1 MVKFIA
7 FDLDGTLVDSVPD
20 LTVAVDQTMRALDQ
34 QGVTE
39 EQVREWVGNGADSL
53 VARALSQSYH
63 IDPSISEKQKQQARA
78 QFDHFYTLC
87 GHGESHLYP
96 SVKETLESLCAE
108 GYQLAIV
115 TNKPGQFVPDI
126 LQQHKIDHL
135 FVEVVGGDALPKRK
149 PDPMPLEYLME
160 KYGVEHNQMI
170 LVGDSKN
177 DILAAKNA
185 GICSVALPYGYN
197 HGEPIEDSN
206 PDFLIEQLS
215 GLSAVLNQLGQ

>member
-20 LTVAVDQTMRALDQ
+20 LTVAVDKAMRSMGRD
-34 QGVTE
+34 GVSE
-39 EQVREWVGNGADSL
+39 EKVREWVGNGADNL

-63 IDPSISEKQKQQARA
+63 IDPSISDELKLQARA
-78 QFDHFYTLC
+78 EFDHFYAEC
-87 GHGESHLYP
+87 DHDQSHLYP
-96 SVKETLESLCAE
+96 TVKNTLEQLFAE

-126 LQQHKIDHL
+126 LEQHQIAHL

-149 PDPMPLEYLME
+149 PDPMPLEYLMD
-160 KYGVEHNQMI
+160 KYGMARNQMI

-177 DILAAKNA
+177 DVLAAKNA
-185 GICSVALPYGYN
+185 GIGSVALPYGYN

-206 PDFLIEQLS
+206 PDFLIQQLS
-215 GLSAVLNQLGQ
+215 GLHEVLHQLSQ